1 MRQTFEFIN
10 FGHSFIQWIS
20 VLNRNASL
28 FYKMVFSLDFCIDRG
43 CRQGVATS
51 LYIFI
56 LCIEIMGHLIRQNRN
71 IKRIEIG
78 KETVCL
84 LQFADD
90 TVISLEGSEKRL
102 KSAPDLFFHFT
113 KYSGLKQK
121 FY

>member
-1 MRQTFEFIN
+1 
-10 FGHSFIQWIS
+10 
-20 VLNRNASL
+20 
-28 FYKMVFSLDFCIDRG
+28 MVFSLDFCIDRG
-43 CRQGVATS
+43 CRQGDATS
-51 LYIFI
+51 PYIFN
-56 LCIEIMGHLIRQNRN
+56 LCLEIMGHLIRQDRN

-90 TVISLEGSEKRL
+90 TVISLEGYEKRL
-102 KSAPDLFFHFT
+102 KSALDLFFHFT